1 MVKYFTV
8 GTIVLLMLSGCGE
21 ENSSMNT
28 NNNKSEQ
35 VSGSSGIVAGSMEPS
50 LTFEEQ
56 ENGTATFLY
65 TIQNQTEQVQTIT
78 LPSSQK
84 YEYKLYN
91 EKGEHLKTYSADKSF
106 VKKEEVFK
114 VKQAEILEY
123 PITIDQLSKGTY
135 TLDVWL
141 ATEGAGDYKKT
152 INFTIE

>member
-8 GTIVLLMLSGCGE
+8 GTMVLLMLSGCGE

-28 NNNKSEQ
+28 NKNTSEQ

-50 LTFEEQ
+50 LTLEEQ
-56 ENGTATFLY
+56 ENGRVIFLY

-91 EKGEHLKTYSADKSF
+91 EKGDHLETYSADKSF
-106 VKKEEVFK
+106 VKQEEVIK
-114 VKQAEILEY
+114 VQQAEILEY
-123 PITIDQLSKGTY
+123 PITIEQLSPGTY

-141 ATEGAGDYKKT
+141 ATEGEGDYKKT
-152 INFTIE
+152 INFTIK